1 MKKSRFIF
9 MLIFSLWVDGGFAK
23 TNSWLE
29 SHEQGW
35 HWYHDPKIINKKTPA
50 PTPPSVNQ
58 SSDPL
63 EEVKLYKEKL
73 ERLQSAA
80 IMRPTIENVHAYLK
94 AQVAATERA
103 SYFSVVW
110 NEVLRRHPE
119 LDYNVQFPAT
129 QYARNIYLD
138 SEKEQLDLLMK
149 QFSKQYGFILFIK
162 GNCKFCHAMA
172 PIVERVAK
180 EYGIY
185 VTYRSLDG
193 GFMANLPNQVKD
205 NGVAARMQ
213 ITQVPALVAVDPN
226 RDQWFPIVFGAV
238 SEIELKEQI
247 QAHLEYLVAQD
258 QKVKTTIA
266 RLNPGEPNAQIDLAN

>member
-1 MKKSRFIF
+1 
-9 MLIFSLWVDGGFAK
+9 
-23 TNSWLE
+23 
-29 SHEQGW
+29 
-35 HWYHDPKIINKKTPA
+35 
-50 PTPPSVNQ
+50 
-58 SSDPL
+58 
-63 EEVKLYKEKL
+63 
-73 ERLQSAA
+73 
-80 IMRPTIENVHAYLK
+80 NVHAYLK
-94 AQVAATERA
+94 AQVAASERA

-129 QYARNIYLD
+129 QYARHIYLD

-193 GFMANLPNQVKD
+193 GFVANLSNQVKD
-205 NGVAARMQ
+205 NGLADRMQ
-213 ITQVPALVAVDPN
+213 ITQVPALVAVEPN

-247 QAHLEYLVAQD
+247 QAHLEYLVAKAAKD
-258 QKVKTTIA
+258 QTTIA